1 MEGMKNIGDD
11 DLSTLTPHEAE
22 VLRMLCGLDM
32 AARSTKE
39 VALYFAI
46 TTDAVE
52 EVKTAALR
60 KLRQPI
66 LRLV

>member
-1 MEGMKNIGDD
+1 MEGMKNISED
-11 DLSTLTPHEAE
+11 DLSALTPHEVE
-22 VLRMLCGLDM
+22 VLRMLCGIDM

-39 VALYFAI
+39 VALYFAM
-46 TTDAVE
+46 TADAVE

-66 LRLV
+66 LTLI